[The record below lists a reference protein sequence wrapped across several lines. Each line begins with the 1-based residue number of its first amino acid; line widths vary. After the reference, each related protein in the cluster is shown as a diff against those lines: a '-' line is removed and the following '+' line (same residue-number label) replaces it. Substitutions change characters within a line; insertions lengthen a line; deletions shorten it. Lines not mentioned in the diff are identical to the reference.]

1 MSGKHKGEKART
13 VAASIVCF
21 FGAAFTLMAYHNDVS
36 IAVVFQQ
43 FYESLLG
50 PSQTGLTEVEI
61 CYCIGIVLG
70 PGGYIKNAF

>member
-1 MSGKHKGEKART
+1 MDGKRKFEKAKFM
-13 VAASIVCF
+13 ASGVLVF

-50 PSQTGLTEVEI
+50 PSEKGLTEVEI
-61 CYCIGIVLG
+61 CYCIGIIFG
-70 PGGYIKNAF
+70 SGGFISHVS

>member
-1 MSGKHKGEKART
+1 MDGKHKFQKAKLL
-13 VAASIVCF
+13 AACVLCF

-61 CYCIGIVLG
+61 CYCIGIIFG
-70 PGGYIKNAF
+70 TGGFIRHVS